1 MSEMMRTNRREAIDA
16 PPSPPVSIDGVGV
29 SEPPRHRAEDVHEA
43 WGRRV
48 LAIDLAP
55 LRYLRDLLRLGV
67 KHALDPR
74 LTVDTL
80 RTQRLTAGVD
90 LPELDTVPIWA
101 CCEASG
107 RVGIPFL
114 DLVLDE
120 VLARAEGVFDT
131 CAHLTRE
138 RGSQARVTAREIAA
152 LRARLVAHDGS
163 DPSGVGPIRF
173 LPLEDVERVCGRA
186 GSVARLL
193 DQLQHMRAEAL
204 AVCRAR
210 LDAGAASPRL

>member
-1 MSEMMRTNRREAIDA
+1 MSETMRTARDDASEAPLMSPASGEVVSVAA
-16 PPSPPVSIDGVGV
+16 PSRVP
-29 SEPPRHRAEDVHEA
+29 AENVHEA

-74 LTVDTL
+74 LSVDTL
-80 RTQRLTAGVD
+80 RTQRLAAGIE
-90 LPELDTVPIWA
+90 LPELDTVPVWA
-101 CCEASG
+101 CSEASG

-120 VLARAEGVFDT
+120 VLARAESVFDT

-138 RGSQARVTAREIAA
+138 RGAQARVTAREIAA
-152 LRARLVAHDGS
+152 LRARLAARDGI
-163 DPSGVGPIRF
+163 DPSAVGPIRF
-173 LPLEDVERVCGRA
+173 LPIEDVERVCGRA

-210 LDAGAASPRL
+210 LDAGAARPRP

>member
-1 MSEMMRTNRREAIDA
+1 MSEMMRTARADA
-16 PPSPPVSIDGVGV
+16 GSAAVNPPSSGDMVSVA
-29 SEPPRHRAEDVHEA
+29 EPLRMRAEDVHEA

-55 LRYLRDLLRLGV
+55 MRYLRDLLRLGV
-67 KHALDPR
+67 KHAIDPR

-80 RTQRLTAGVD
+80 RTQRLAAGVD

-101 CCEASG
+101 CCEATG

-120 VLARAEGVFDT
+120 VLSRAEVVFDT

-138 RGSQARVTAREIAA
+138 RGAQARLTAREIAV
-152 LRARLVAHDGS
+152 LRARLVSREGT
-163 DPSGVGPIRF
+163 DPSPVGPIRF
-173 LPLEDVERVCGRA
+173 LPVEDVERVCGRA

-204 AVCRAR
+204 AFCRAR
-210 LDAGAASPRL
+210 LDAADEPPRP

>member
-1 MSEMMRTNRREAIDA
+1 MSEMMRTARGDA
-16 PPSPPVSIDGVGV
+16 SDLTASPPTPGELVGIN
-29 SEPPRHRAEDVHEA
+29 EPLRLRADDVHEA

-55 LRYLRDLLRLGV
+55 MRYLRDLLRLGV

-74 LTVDTL
+74 LSVDTL

-90 LPELDTVPIWA
+90 LPELDTVPVWA
-101 CCEASG
+101 CCEANG

-120 VLARAEGVFDT
+120 VLARAEVVFDT

-138 RGSQARVTAREIAA
+138 RGAQARVTAREIAV
-152 LRARLVAHDGS
+152 LRARLVARDGT
-163 DPSGVGPIRF
+163 DPSPVGPIRF

-204 AVCRAR
+204 AVCRSR
-210 LDAGAASPRL
+210 LDASDASSRP

>member
-1 MSEMMRTNRREAIDA
+1 MSEMMRMDRREAIEA
-16 PPSPPVSIDGVGV
+16 PLSSPASPDGVRAC
-29 SEPPRHRAEDVHEA
+29 EPSRVRPEDVHEA

-48 LAIDLAP
+48 LSIDLAP
-55 LRYLRDLLRLGV
+55 MRYLRDLLRLGV

-90 LPELDTVPIWA
+90 LPELDTVPVWA

-114 DLVLDE
+114 ELVLDE
-120 VLARAEGVFDT
+120 VLARAEVVFDT

-138 RGSQARVTAREIAA
+138 RGAQARVTAREIAA
-152 LRARLVAHDGS
+152 LRARLVARDGT
-163 DPSGVGPIRF
+163 DPSPVGPIRF
-173 LPLEDVERVCGRA
+173 LPVEDVERVCGRA

-204 AVCRAR
+204 ALCRAR
-210 LDAGAASPRL
+210 LDASDASPCP

>member
-1 MSEMMRTNRREAIDA
+1 MSEMTRTARHDA
-16 PPSPPVSIDGVGV
+16 GAATLNQPAAGELVSV
-29 SEPPRHRAEDVHEA
+29 SEPLRLRAEDVHEA

-55 LRYLRDLLRLGV
+55 MRYLRDLLRLGV
-67 KHALDPR
+67 KHAIDPR
-74 LTVDTL
+74 PTADTL
-80 RTQRLTAGVD
+80 RAQRLAAGVE
-90 LPELDTVPIWA
+90 LPELDTVPVWA
-101 CCEASG
+101 CSEANG

-120 VLARAEGVFDT
+120 VLARAEIVFDT

-138 RGSQARVTAREIAA
+138 RGAQARVAAREIAA
-152 LRARLVAHDGS
+152 LRARLASREGT
-163 DPSGVGPIRF
+163 DPSPVGPIRF
-173 LPLEDVERVCGRA
+173 VPLEDVERVCGRA

-210 LDAGAASPRL
+210 LGAGDAWPLP